1 MQMRNSCS
9 LSSVVMVI
17 LLIGAWTPLYGEGM
31 PLEERVV
38 LDGGIVGIVARPEGA
53 TNVPAVLMLHGFGS
67 HKDEVGDLF
76 KRLSGPLARNGIA
89 SLRIDFPGWGESA
102 GEMWESS
109 LSVRVAATDSAY
121 RYLRTMPFADQERI
135 GVVGFSMGGTTA
147 RISAALDPDRYKS
160 MVAWASASNGGSLE
174 LTPEEREILE
184 RDGRVTIDLGWRE
197 VTLGSQWFEDSKR
210 YRGRH
215 LELIAQYPG
224 AFLSIG
230 GDEDP
235 AAADLMAFVNAAGGK
250 LKEGMII
257 GGAGHIFEVLTEDQ
271 SKAERVLAKTID
283 WFRKSL

>member
-1 MQMRNSCS
+1 MA
-9 LSSVVMVI
+9 VI
-17 LLIGAWTPLYGEGM
+17 LLIGAGTPLCGEGM
-31 PLEERVV
+31 LLEERVV
-38 LDGGIVGIVARPEGA
+38 LDGGIVGILARPEGA

-76 KRLSGPLARNGIA
+76 KRLAGPLAKSGIA

-109 LSVRVAATDSAY
+109 LSVRVAATDTAY
-121 RYLRTMPFADQERI
+121 RYLRTLRFVDLERI
-135 GVVGFSMGGTTA
+135 GVLGFSMGGTTA
-147 RISAALDPDRYKS
+147 RISAARHPNRYKT
-160 MVAWASASNGGSLE
+160 MVAWASASNEGGHE
-174 LTPEEREILE
+174 LTLEERESLE

-197 VTLGSQWFEDSKR
+197 VTLGPQWFEDSKR

-215 LELIAQYPG
+215 LELMAQYPG
-224 AFLSIG
+224 SFLAIG

-235 AAADLMAFVNAAGGK
+235 IAADLMAFVNAAGGK
-250 LKEGMII
+250 LKEGMVV

-283 WFRKSL
+283 WFLKTL